1 MTALA
6 AHAIVLALD
15 FCQEHLAR
23 IAELDLYHDI
33 VSFSLHST
41 EDVFAPLSL
50 KHP

>member
-6 AHAIVLALD
+6 PHAIVLTLD

-33 VSFSLHST
+33 VSFSLHIT
-41 EDVFAPLSL
+41 AEGYAPLSL